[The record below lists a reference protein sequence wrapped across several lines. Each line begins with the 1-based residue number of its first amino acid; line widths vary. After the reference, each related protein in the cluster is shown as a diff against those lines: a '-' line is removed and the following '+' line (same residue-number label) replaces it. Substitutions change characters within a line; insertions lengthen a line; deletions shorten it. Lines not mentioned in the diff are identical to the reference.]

1 MATLA
6 EGRKAVACS
15 RPLDPKSTQVY
26 RKSTFYPCMQ
36 GRRAGALACMRRGA
50 RAGAECGQ
58 HAQPG
63 GAGFLGR
70 GSACIGRRRGVW
82 PARACLHSRGGRRGS
97 AQAAERIARAG
108 TERLACGRKAQ
119 ASTGFGLH
127 AHDCARVSVLCA
139 GCRLLQGIGKRAQA
153 PTRDRNQACS
163 PSCDRAV
170 FISLKCPP
178 RSLGSV
184 PLSRCRTSSRCRTCL
199 PLAPLPI
206 SALLPC

>member
-1 MATLA
+1 MLECRFNKTTHHPACRVA
-6 EGRKAVACS
+6 GRVRWRACGA
-15 RPLDPKSTQVY
+15 
-26 RKSTFYPCMQ
+26 
-36 GRRAGALACMRRGA
+36 GRARVPNAASMRRRGA
-50 RAGAECGQ
+50 RVFGAAGARALG
-58 HAQPG
+58 A
-63 GAGFLGR
+63 GAGF
-70 GSACIGRRRGVW
+70 W
-82 PARACLHSRGGRRGS
+82 PACACLHSRGGRRGS

-108 TERLACGRKAQ
+108 TGRLGGLYVAARRGPALDLVCMRTTAH
-119 ASTGFGLH
+119 GFL
-127 AHDCARVSVLCA
+127 CWCA

-153 PTRDRNQACS
+153 PTCDRNQACS

-184 PLSRCRTSSRCRTCL
+184 PFSRCRTSSRCRTCL

>member
-1 MATLA
+1 
-6 EGRKAVACS
+6 
-15 RPLDPKSTQVY
+15 
-26 RKSTFYPCMQ
+26 MQ
-36 GRRAGALACMRRGA
+36 GRRACALACMRRGA

-58 HAQPG
+58 HAQPW
-63 GAGFLGR
+63 GAGFWAAGARALGA
-70 GSACIGRRRGVW
+70 GAGFW
-82 PARACLHSRGGRRGS
+82 PACACLHSRGGRRGS

-108 TERLACGRKAQ
+108 TERLVCGRKAQ

-139 GCRLLQGIGKRAQA
+139 GYRLLQGIGKRAQA

-163 PSCDRAV
+163 PLCDRAV
-170 FISLKCPP
+170 FIPLKCPP

-184 PLSRCRTSSRCRTCL
+184 PFSRCRTSSRCRTCL